1 MKNSSN
7 NGVQTSQIAKNVGYS
22 NNGGY
27 TMTKSEYY
35 RYLEAIG
42 KRIERT
48 PNGVII
54 H

>member
-1 MKNSSN
+1 MVQNQKKETQVANVQSS
-7 NGVQTSQIAKNVGYS
+7 VGYS

>member
-1 MKNSSN
+1 MVQNQKKETQVSNVPSS
-7 NGVQTSQIAKNVGYS
+7 VGYS

-27 TMTKSEYY
+27 TMNKAEYY
-35 RYLEAIG
+35 RYLESIG